1 MWLAPRSVLGCST
14 GPGLLL
20 LSLPDSHSVSRLQAL
35 DSDVG
40 VALLWRHW
48 ANGQEPRAPPLRAEW
63 DLQLD
68 LFLCKEC
75 ASAGRLGEAFPL
87 SE

>member
-1 MWLAPRSVLGCST
+1 MLGCSM

-20 LSLPDSHSVSRLQAL
+20 LSLPDSDVNSHSASRFQAR
-35 DSDVG
+35 DSDMG

-63 DLQLD
+63 DQQVD
-68 LFLCKEC
+68 LFLCREC
-75 ASAGRLGEAFPL
+75 ASAGRLGEVFPL